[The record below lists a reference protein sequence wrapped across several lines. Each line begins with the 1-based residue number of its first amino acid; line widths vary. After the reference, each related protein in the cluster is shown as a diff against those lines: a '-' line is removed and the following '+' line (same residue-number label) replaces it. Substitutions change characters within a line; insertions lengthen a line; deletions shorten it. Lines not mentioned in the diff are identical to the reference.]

1 MLLYIDTT
9 LTVFCTFMFF
19 KRKKKQKSLSVAS
32 NPPKYRPFNAFLMS
46 Y

>member
-19 KRKKKQKSLSVAS
+19 KRKKKQKSLSAAS
-32 NPPKYRPFNAFLMS
+32 NPPNAGRFLLF
-46 Y
+46 